1 MNAIKIK
8 QEKRSSSEHDTNS
21 SSGSSDSSEIDKKIS
36 LQKKLLKR
44 KIKKETLETPPSS
57 TSESDTSSSSSDD
70 EDKANIKIEN
80 QKNIKNKIDLKK
92 IKRKKSE
99 SSSDDDSSSNYKK
112 IKPLA
117 TTNGNGVSSINKIE
131 QNDEE
136 MLSLGSPLLSSTV
149 INSKKQRKSQVNDT
163 SVNLKSRLMKKM
175 LSKFK

>member
-36 LQKKLLKR
+36 LQKNLLKR

-70 EDKANIKIEN
+70 EDKANIKIEK

-99 SSSDDDSSSNYKK
+99 SSSDDDSSNNKK

-117 TTNGNGVSSINKIE
+117 TTNGNCVSSINKIE